1 MQPLGECPDSV
12 SLYIIGIGVTDY
24 IANPPLWKWARK
36 CKLKWTVALVKQ
48 PPQAG
53 QLRQN
58 LVSLRR
64 LKPHVVPISVGVQR
78 LEPRVV
84 LISVGVQTLKP
95 RVVLLSV
102 GVQTLKPR
110 AGSGSLFLD
119 IGDTQEGS
127 AHGSTVGWPSLEVFT
142 LFRPLLY
149 RCKQRPA
156 W

>member
-1 MQPLGECPDSV
+1 M
-12 SLYIIGIGVTDY
+12 
-24 IANPPLWKWARK
+24 K
-36 CKLKWTVALVKQ
+36 

-53 QLRQN
+53 LRQN

-64 LKPHVVPISVGVQR
+64 LKPHVVLISVGVQR
-78 LEPRVV
+78 LEPRVVLLSVGVQTLEPRVVLLSVGVQTLEPRVV
-84 LISVGVQTLKP
+84 LISVGVQTLEP
-95 RVVLLSV
+95 RVVLISV
-102 GVQTLKPR
+102 EVQTLKPR

-127 AHGSTVGWPSLEVFT
+127 AHGSAVGWPSLEVFT

-149 RCKQRPA
+149 RCKQRAA

>member
-1 MQPLGECPDSV
+1 MDGGSCE
-12 SLYIIGIGVTDY
+12 
-24 IANPPLWKWARK
+24 AA
-36 CKLKWTVALVKQ
+36 AA
-48 PPQAG
+48 AG

-78 LEPRVV
+78 LEPHVVLLSVGVQTLEPHVV
-84 LISVGVQTLKP
+84 LISVGVQRLEP
-95 RVVLLSV
+95 RVVLISV
-102 GVQTLKPR
+102 EVQTLKPR

-127 AHGSTVGWPSLEVFT
+127 AHGSAVGWPSLEVFT
-142 LFRPLLY
+142 LFRLLLY